1 MKTLFLRL
9 TASFDARV
17 RRERYLIALALL
29 GGVALIVWSALI
41 NPAHMRRVAA
51 ERGLGEQRAQLAA
64 LAAQT
69 QALQAEGQAPEAR
82 AAAEL
87 AGLKQQLEA
96 LNARYR
102 ALGGSLVSPQQVG
115 ALLEG
120 LLGRQAGL
128 RLLSLRTLPV
138 APVLGAKEAAAL
150 RSVATPAA
158 APAAA
163 TGPAN
168 GAVNGSGTGANA
180 AAGLYKHGVEIK
192 LEGGYADLVAYLE
205 RLEKSPQKLLWNSV
219 TLSAENHPR
228 LVLTLTVFTLSLDRT
243 WLAV

>member
-9 TASFDARV
+9 TASFDART
-17 RRERYLIALALL
+17 RRERYIIALALL
-29 GGVALIVWSALI
+29 GGIALIVWSALI
-41 NPAHMRRVAA
+41 DPAPVRRVVA
-51 ERGLGEQRAQLAA
+51 ERSLGEQRAQLAA

-69 QALQAEGQAPEAR
+69 QALQAPGQTPEAL

-87 AGLKQQLEA
+87 AELKRQLEA

-115 ALLEG
+115 ALLEE

-138 APVLGAKEAAAL
+138 APVLGAKDAAAL
-150 RSVATPAA
+150 RPTAGTAA
-158 APAAA
+158 ASPATAA
-163 TGPAN
+163 GPAN
-168 GAVNGSGTGANA
+168 GA

-192 LEGGYADLVAYLE
+192 LEGGYAELVAYLE

-243 WLAV
+243 WLIV